1 MNKLSKKA
9 KIFLIILT
17 TLIVIAFLT
26 ITGILISMCI
36 VYNNRSNWIDMID
49 QEKIW
54 STNNKEIVFQMY
66 EPDDYEWHSNNL
78 EAVFSYYGLKYKG
91 TINDKNVL
99 VCFGAIERSDKTISF
114 YDSESKKLLVKA
126 DVKNYSGEKF
136 KIKIT
141 KDEVDLSEDDYTF
154 TAS

>member
-54 STNNKEIVFQMY
+54 STNNKVIVFQIY

-91 TINDKNVL
+91 KINDKDVL
-99 VCFGAIERSDKTISF
+99 VSFGAIERSDKTIKF
-114 YDSESKKLLVKA
+114 YDSESKELLVKA

-141 KDEVDLSEDDYTF
+141 KDEVGLSEDEYTF

>member
-9 KIFLIILT
+9 KIVLIILT
-17 TLIVIAFLT
+17 TFIVIVFLT
-26 ITGILISMCI
+26 FSGIIISMCI

-66 EPDDYEWHSNNL
+66 EPDDYEWHLNNL

-91 TINDKNVL
+91 KINDKDVL
-99 VCFGAIERSDKTISF
+99 VRFGAIERSDKTIKF
-114 YDSESKKLLVKA
+114 YDSESKELLVKA
-126 DVKNYSGEKF
+126 DIKNYSGEKF
-136 KIKIT
+136 KITIT
-141 KDEVDLSEDDYTF
+141 KDEIGLLEDEYTF

>member
-54 STNNKEIVFQMY
+54 STNNKVIVFQIY
-66 EPDDYEWHSNNL
+66 EPDDYEWHANNL

-91 TINDKNVL
+91 KINDKDVL
-99 VCFGAIERSDKTISF
+99 VSFGAIERSDKTIKF
-114 YDSESKKLLVKA
+114 YDSESKELLVKA

-141 KDEVDLSEDDYTF
+141 KDEVGLSEDEYTF